1 MLLKLASMFLTNIF
15 YYLKVIF
22 KIKKRDARL
31 LYFWIILYKF
41 YDIYLKVD
49 SSLANTKLR
58 HSANK
63 FVVTFKF
70 LKHFS
75 LLVCPHQN
83 IIRIHWVSLSN
94 FFTNSIASLGLLVFF
109 IDSFKPFVSIS
120 SLLISESRSLCN
132 NWSSLSFG
140 CLLVSPKI

>member
-15 YYLKVIF
+15 YYTKVIF
-22 KIKKRDARL
+22 KIKKRDTRL
-31 LYFWIILYKF
+31 FYFWIILYKL
-41 YDIYLKVD
+41 YHIYFKVD

-63 FVVTFKF
+63 VAVTLKF

-83 IIRIHWVSLSN
+83 IIL
-94 FFTNSIASLGLLVFF
+94 TTLG
-109 IDSFKPFVSIS
+109 
-120 SLLISESRSLCN
+120 
-132 NWSSLSFG
+132 
-140 CLLVSPKI
+140 